1 MKTCLEGV
9 KILELSHYIA
19 APFCG
24 QLLGDMGA
32 EIIKIERP
40 GIGKGD
46 AGRENAP
53 FHKGM
58 SLYYGAYNRNKK
70 TLSLDI
76 SKPEGKEI
84 FLELVKQADIVIQ
97 NFRPGVLEK
106 LGLGYEDLK
115 TVNPRL
121 IMTSISGYGQNGP
134 YRNRSALDMAIQAV
148 SGFMATTGEPQGV
161 PMKAGPVVSDFVA
174 GLYGAYGTLAA
185 YNYREKTGQ
194 GQHVDIALLDCMF
207 TLLENYPTA
216 YYLTGDIPPRAGNGR
231 PWTAICGTYKTLDGY
246 VHISATQNALYRKL
260 CAAMQREDLLDNPN
274 YATPRLRKEHEQ
286 ELEPIVAAWM
296 QNMSSE
302 QAVNILEASGVPNG
316 KVNSVVEIS
325 EHEQI
330 KARQMIVTMHDELL
344 GDYPIVAN
352 PVKMSAAAAIYEKTP
367 SLQGAYNQEILQSYL
382 GFADEKIQ
390 ELTDKGI
397 I

>member
-40 GIGKGD
+40 GEGKGD

-70 TLSLDI
+70 TLTLDI
-76 SKPEGKEI
+76 SKEQGKEI
-84 FLELVKQADIVIQ
+84 FRELVKKVDIVIQ

-106 LGLGYEDLK
+106 LNLGYEDLK
-115 TVNPRL
+115 AINPRI

-134 YRNRSALDMAIQAV
+134 YKTRSALDMAIQAV
-148 SGFMATTGEPQGV
+148 SGFMSITGEPDGA

-185 YNYREKTGQ
+185 YNYREKTGL

-216 YYLTGDIPPRAGNGR
+216 YYLTGETPPRAGNGR
-231 PWTAICGTYKTLDGY
+231 PWTAVCGTYKTKDGY

-260 CAAMQREDLLDNPN
+260 CMSMHREDLLNNPQ
-274 YATPRLRKEHEQ
+274 YETPRLRKTNEK
-286 ELEPIVAAWM
+286 ELNDIVTAWM
-296 QNMSSE
+296 SKMTSD
-302 QAVNILEASGVPNG
+302 QAVEILETNGVPNG
-316 KVNSVVEIS
+316 KVNSVVEIT

-330 KARQMIVTMHDELL
+330 KAREMIVTMQDAIL
-344 GDYPIVAN
+344 GKYPVVAN
-352 PVKMSAAAAIYEKTP
+352 PVKMSAAKAVYSQTP
-367 SLQGAYNQEILQSYL
+367 SLQGAYSKEILQSYL
-382 GFADEKIQ
+382 GLDLEQIKTLKIN
-390 ELTDKGI
+390 EVI
-397 I
+397 

>member
-40 GIGKGD
+40 GAGKGD

-70 TLSLDI
+70 TLTLDI
-76 SKPEGKEI
+76 SKSAGKDI
-84 FLELVKQADIVIQ
+84 FIQLVKTADIIIQ

-115 TVNPRL
+115 AVNPRI

-134 YRNRSALDMAIQAV
+134 YRNRAALDMAIQAV
-148 SGFMATTGEPQGV
+148 SGFMSVTGEPQGM

-174 GLYGAYGTLAA
+174 GLYAAYGTLAA

-216 YYLTGDIPPRAGNGR
+216 YRLTGDIPPRAGNGR

-246 VHISATQNALYRKL
+246 VHISATQNGLYRKL
-260 CAAMQREDLLDNPN
+260 CTAMQREDLLANPK
-274 YATPRLRKEHEQ
+274 YKTPRSRKDNEQ
-286 ELEPIVAAWM
+286 ELQPLVAAWM
-296 QNMSSE
+296 QNMSSA
-302 QAVNILEASGVPNG
+302 QAVDILESNGVPNG
-316 KVNSVVEIS
+316 KVNSVVEIT

-330 KARQMIVTMHDELL
+330 KAREMLVTMRDAIL
-344 GDYPIVAN
+344 GDYPVVAN
-352 PVKMSAAAAIYEKTP
+352 PVKMSSAAAVYELTP
-367 SLQGAYNQEILQSYL
+367 SLQGAYNQEILEKYL
-382 GFADEKIQ
+382 GLNSEQIQ
-390 ELTDKGI
+390 ELQAKQI

>member
-40 GIGKGD
+40 GAGKGD

-70 TLSLDI
+70 TLTLDI
-76 SKPEGKEI
+76 SKSAGKDI
-84 FLELVKQADIVIQ
+84 FIQLVKTADIIIQ

-115 TVNPRL
+115 AVNPRI

-134 YRNRSALDMAIQAV
+134 YRNRAALDMAIQAV
-148 SGFMATTGEPQGV
+148 SGFMSVTGEPQGM

-174 GLYGAYGTLAA
+174 GLYAAYGTLAA

-194 GQHVDIALLDCMF
+194 GQHVDIALLDCML

-216 YYLTGDIPPRAGNGR
+216 YRLTGDIPPRAGNGR

-246 VHISATQNALYRKL
+246 VHISATQNGLYRKL
-260 CAAMQREDLLDNPN
+260 CTAMQREDLLANPK
-274 YATPRLRKEHEQ
+274 YKTPRSRKDNEQ
-286 ELEPIVAAWM
+286 ELQPLVAAWM
-296 QNMSSE
+296 QNMSSA
-302 QAVNILEASGVPNG
+302 QAVDILESNGVPNG
-316 KVNSVVEIS
+316 KVNSVVEIT

-330 KARQMIVTMHDELL
+330 KAREMLVTMRDAIL
-344 GDYPIVAN
+344 GDYPVVAN
-352 PVKMSAAAAIYEKTP
+352 PVKMSSAAAVYELTP
-367 SLQGAYNQEILQSYL
+367 SLQGAYNQEILEKYL
-382 GFADEKIQ
+382 GLNSEQIQ
-390 ELTDKGI
+390 ELQAKQI